1 MNKEDNIIKDAIR
14 KGFEKGTYYGYQ
26 GWVCKKCG
34 KTDKEI
40 TFWFTKD
47 LCLDCTTKEDR
58 YNYWV
63 NKESEK
69 HRTKI

>member
-1 MNKEDNIIKDAIR
+1 MKNIKNTNKIIEEAVK

-26 GWVCKKCG
+26 GWVCRKCG

-47 LCLDCTTKEDR
+47 LCLDCSTREER
-58 YNYWV
+58 FNYWMDKQKV
-63 NKESEK
+63 
-69 HRTKI
+69 